1 MRIICYACH
10 PPKKSIDYDR
20 LAISRQFHRSDW
32 LCQSGK
38 RLVFKSYLIVI
49 WFQWSLGL
57 GEQDENLF
65 FQKPKDPGW
74 SGYSFSA
81 TYTPTN
87 RWKPFLSNNY
97 HTLYQTLFKEI
108 KPRIY
113 HSFPHPV
120 KFDGTVVQYGT
131 VVYSGIQWC
140 STQAPLNQLLARH
153 WHAFRPWLSKSQS
166 TAANPEVLEQR
177 AQTEVSRLQQL
188 IGMMIGG
195 IWRGTSWIS
204 KTAGEVQI
212 FLANLWLEPTFFGA
226 KSKCQ
231 SNHSKEMGPK
241 PWNSLLIGGK
251 NGR

>member
-20 LAISRQFHRSDW
+20 LAISRQFHRSHW

-97 HTLYQTLFKEI
+97 HTLYQTLFKEL

-131 VVYSGIQWC
+131 VVYSGAVPRPHWTSFWQGTGML
-140 STQAPLNQLLARH
+140 SALGFPSLNQ
-153 WHAFRPWLSKSQS
+153 
-166 TAANPEVLEQR
+166 
-177 AQTEVSRLQQL
+177 RLP
-188 IGMMIGG
+188 I
-195 IWRGTSWIS
+195 RKFS
-204 KTAGEVQI
+204 
-212 FLANLWLEPTFFGA
+212 
-226 KSKCQ
+226 
-231 SNHSKEMGPK
+231 SKELRLRSQGFSN
-241 PWNSLLIGGK
+241 W
-251 NGR
+251 